1 MAGDLFTV
9 FGGSGFIGRYVVQ
22 QLAARGHR
30 VRVAVRNPNL
40 ALFLKPSGAVGQIQ
54 LVQANVRNAESVAR
68 AVAGAD
74 GVVNLVGLLA
84 ESGHQTFKDVQAEG
98 AATVAR
104 AAAAAGVRAF
114 AQMSAIGADAASPA
128 RYARTKAEAEAAVR
142 AALPQATILRPSV
155 VFGPEDDFINRFAR
169 LARMLPVMPVVAGD
183 TRFQPVY
190 VADVAAAV
198 VSALEAPA
206 EVGGHVFELGGPR
219 TYTMRDLLAYILDEA
234 MLDRPLVEVPMAA
247 AGLLASLT
255 GWLPGAPL
263 TSDQLLML
271 TRDNVVSPTSAD
283 LRALGVSP
291 TPLEAIAPSYLV
303 QYRPKGRF
311 STKAA

>member
-271 TRDNVVSPTSAD
+271 ARDNVVSPTSAD

>member
-1 MAGDLFTV
+1 MAGDLYTV

-104 AAAAAGVRAF
+104 AAAAGVRAF

-271 TRDNVVSPTSAD
+271 ARDNVVSPTSAD